1 MTDMK
6 VLGIFFFLGGGPLA
20 ACGDLEANLGV
31 RVAMHYYVL
40 ECFSFIDTY

>member
-6 VLGIFFFLGGGPLA
+6 GPWYFLFLGGGPLA